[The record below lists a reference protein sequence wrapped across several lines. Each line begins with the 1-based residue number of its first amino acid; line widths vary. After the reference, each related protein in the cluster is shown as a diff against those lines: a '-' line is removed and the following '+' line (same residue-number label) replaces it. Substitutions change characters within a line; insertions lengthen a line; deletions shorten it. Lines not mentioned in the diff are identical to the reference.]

1 MAVCILLAGLLL
13 SVEVAQAEKAYLRV
27 EQSRPSDKND
37 LTITTIGGLT
47 FEDNMYAHADL
58 SYLDSE
64 LNGRGATLDFGTGFA
79 FDWDVSLFLGVGIS
93 FGYNWDDESLIATY
107 YPETGIVVDITDNIG
122 LTMSVRRIFN
132 LYDQDEDV
140 IMLGVVFR

>member
-1 MAVCILLAGLLL
+1 LLVGLLF
-13 SVEVAQAEKAYLRV
+13 SVNAAHADKSYFRV
-27 EQSRPSDKND
+27 EQSKPSNKND
-37 LTITTIGGLT
+37 LNITTIGG
-47 FEDNMYAHADL
+47 FVFKDNVYAHVDL

-64 LNGRGATLDFGTGFA
+64 LNGRGATLDFGTGFI
-79 FDWDVSLFLGVGIS
+79 FDWDVSIFLGIGVS

-107 YPETGIVVDITDNIG
+107 YPETGIVVDITDNFG